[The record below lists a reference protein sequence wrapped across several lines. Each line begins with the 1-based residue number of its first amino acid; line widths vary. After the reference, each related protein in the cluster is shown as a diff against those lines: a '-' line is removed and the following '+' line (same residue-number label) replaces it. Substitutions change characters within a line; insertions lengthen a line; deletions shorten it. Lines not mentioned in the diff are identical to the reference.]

1 MFFQMP
7 VLEIKISKDM
17 GVEMIGIS
25 VFMYVYHA
33 DVIIFLPESL
43 ICGHLFSLSH
53 MNQKQTFHVCLSCG
67 CDYLSS

>member
-1 MFFQMP
+1 MFFQMS

-17 GVEMIGIS
+17 GVEMIEIS
-25 VFMYVYHA
+25 VFMYVYRA

-53 MNQKQTFHVCLSCG
+53 INRKQTCEKLIIPKTATEI
-67 CDYLSS
+67 